1 MKSIQK
7 RRAIE
12 EALTPFIQG
21 KTLAHALFLWD
32 EKYALQRNFAL
43 QHFLRE
49 LCDSTALAPLRS
61 RMLQALIQALSK
73 LQDEMISEAQQ
84 NTAAKRKSWALKQK
98 NTSNNPELMMFM
110 NFVDGLIEY
119 SGGDLA
125 MRIRLFVLDNLES
138 TSIPTQLRWDIH
150 AWLSQ
155 MTPLSDTYLDIKSMQ
170 QVINL
175 AYVALCEY
183 LGPIKADGILQHTV
197 TRVQKAY
204 PDLPIQRLL

>member
-1 MKSIQK
+1 VKSVQK

-21 KTLAHALFLWD
+21 KALAHALFLWD
-32 EKYALQRNFAL
+32 EKYAEQRNFAL

-49 LCDSTALAPLRS
+49 LCETTALAPLRS

-84 NTAAKRKSWALKQK
+84 NTAAKRKSWTLKKQSS
-98 NTSNNPELMMFM
+98 TNPELAMFM
-110 NFVDGLIEY
+110 SFVDSLIEHA
-119 SGGDLA
+119 GGELA
-125 MRIRLFVLDNLES
+125 MRIRLFVLDNLDS
-138 TSIPTQLRWDIH
+138 TTIATQLRWDLH

-155 MTPLSDTYLDIKSMQ
+155 MTPLTETRLDIKSMQ

-183 LGPIKADGILQHTV
+183 LGPIKADAILQNTV
-197 TRVQKAY
+197 SRVQRAY
-204 PDLPIQRLL
+204 PALSVQRLL

>member
-1 MKSIQK
+1 MKSLQK

-21 KTLAHALFLWD
+21 KTLAHALLLWD

-61 RMLQALIQALSK
+61 RMLQALIQSLST
-73 LQDEMISEAQQ
+73 LQDEMITEAQQ
-84 NTAAKRKSWALKQK
+84 NTAAKRKSWTLAKK
-98 NTSNNPELMMFM
+98 NSTDPELSMFTAL
-110 NFVDGLIEY
+110 VDGLIEQA
-119 SGGDLA
+119 GGGLA
-125 MRIRLFVLDNLES
+125 VRVRLYILDNLES
-138 TSIPTQLRWDIH
+138 TRIVNQQRWAIH
-150 AWLSQ
+150 SWLSQ
-155 MTPLSDTYLDIKSMQ
+155 MSPLTDNSLDIKSMQ

-183 LGPIKADGILQHTV
+183 FGPIKADTMLQNTV
-197 TRVQKAY
+197 SRVQQIY
-204 PDLPIQRLL
+204 PDLPIHRLL